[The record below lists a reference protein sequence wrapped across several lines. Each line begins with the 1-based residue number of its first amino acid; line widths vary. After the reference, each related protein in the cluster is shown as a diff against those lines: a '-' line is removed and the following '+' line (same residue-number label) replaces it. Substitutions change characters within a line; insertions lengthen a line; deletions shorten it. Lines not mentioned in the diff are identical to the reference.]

1 MLQCLVWDHRNEL
14 FQSLSRGEMHA
25 SFQGV
30 LQEWLILRKPILQNS
45 KPNKTDEQVMK
56 KGDILQNNRRN
67 NHFTRGFT
75 LHLGK
80 SFAY

>member
-1 MLQCLVWDHRNEL
+1 MLQCLVWDHCNEL

-30 LQEWLILRKPILQNS
+30 LQVWLILGKSILQNS
-45 KPNKTDEQVMK
+45 KPNKTDEQLMK

-67 NHFTRGFT
+67 NYFTRGFT